1 MTLTGKI
8 LVVLNMMMG
17 IFFMGFAMIV
27 YETRADLRKEI
38 QTLNNTTNLTTANLS
53 QAKTELTAANEAKA
67 KIEEE
72 KNQAVA
78 KANEEIASLKA
89 STDALKK
96 DLAEFRTRVSEDEA
110 VAAKATD
117 NQTIRDDEI
126 QQLRKFREELIT
138 QKTALLKEN
147 TELKDKLQQA
157 TNDLKLTQ
165 ARNEDVVGQ
174 VSELERYIA
183 AVRQNFKVPGPE
195 EVLGAVGAQAPPPP
209 PDVEGIV
216 TKVDKE
222 GKFAQISLGEDDG
235 LRPGQQLQVW
245 RQKPEPKYL
254 GSVKVTT
261 TEPTSAV
268 VTPIVLTGLIQP
280 NDRVGPE
287 IMPNAAAGN

>member
-27 YETRADLRKEI
+27 YETRAGLRQEMALMNN
-38 QTLNNTTNLTTANLS
+38 TLNKTSSDLTQSRTLLAASTEEQAKLQTEKQQEAEKYQQEIANLTN
-53 QAKTELTAANEAKA
+53 
-67 KIEEE
+67 
-72 KNQAVA
+72 
-78 KANEEIASLKA
+78 
-89 STDALKK
+89 STNTLKK
-96 DLAEFRTRVSEDEA
+96 ELADFRTRVAKDES
-110 VAAKATD
+110 VASKATD
-117 NQTIRDDEI
+117 NQTVRDDEI
-126 QQLRKFREELIT
+126 TQLRKFREELIA
-138 QKTALLKEN
+138 QKSAMLKEN

-165 ARNEDVVGQ
+165 VRNEDVVNQ

-183 AVRQNFKVPGPE
+183 AVRQSYKVPGPE
-195 EVLGAVGAQAPPPP
+195 EILTAVGAQAPPPP

-216 TKVDKE
+216 TRVDKE
-222 GKFAQISLGEDDG
+222 GKFFQISLGEDDG

-254 GSVKVTT
+254 GTVKVTA
-261 TEPTSAV
+261 TEPTTAV
-268 VTPIVLTGLIQP
+268 VSPITLTGLIQQ

>member
-17 IFFMGFAMIV
+17 IFFMGFAMII
-27 YETRADLRKEI
+27 YETRTNLRKDMA
-38 QTLNNTTNLTTANLS
+38 TLNTTLSVTSGNLT
-53 QAKTELTAANEAKA
+53 QARTELSAANEAKT
-67 KIEEE
+67 KLEDE
-72 KNQAVA
+72 KKQEADRYQQ
-78 KANEEIASLKA
+78 EIASLKA
-89 STDALKK
+89 STDSLKK
-96 DLAEFRTRVSEDEA
+96 ELVDFRSRVAKDET
-110 VAAKATD
+110 VASKATD
-117 NQTIRDDEI
+117 NETVRTDEI
-126 QQLRKFREELIT
+126 EQLRKFREELIS
-138 QKTALLKEN
+138 QKSTLLKEN
-147 TELKDKLQQA
+147 NDLKDKLQQA

-165 ARNEDVVGQ
+165 ARNEDVVSQ

-183 AVRQNFKVPGPE
+183 AIRQSYKVPGPE
-195 EVLGAVGAQAPPPP
+195 EILNAVGAQAPPPP

-222 GKFAQISLGEDDG
+222 GKFFQISLGEDDG

-261 TEPTSAV
+261 TEPTTAV
-268 VTPIVLTGLIQP
+268 VTPIVLTGLIQQ

-287 IMPNAAAGN
+287 IMPNATAGN